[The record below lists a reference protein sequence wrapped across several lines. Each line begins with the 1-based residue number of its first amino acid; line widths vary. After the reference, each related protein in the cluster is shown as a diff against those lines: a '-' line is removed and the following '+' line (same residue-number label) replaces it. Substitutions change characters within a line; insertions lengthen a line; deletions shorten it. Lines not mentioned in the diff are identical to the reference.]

1 MRKIKTIITGL
12 RNLWRWR
19 KTLYYDRDWDY
30 YFIYEI
36 LKTKLKFQHEHF
48 VKYGYH
54 EDSSK
59 DAEQILE
66 CIDLI
71 DKVQNEYYI
80 DQAMMKQVWVKE
92 ELEEAEKKH
101 NDARKQLFKLLEEN
115 IEHWWD

>member
-1 MRKIKTIITGL
+1 MIKQVITGIK
-12 RNLWRWR
+12 NLWRWR
-19 KTLYYDRDWDY
+19 KFIYKDRDWDH

-36 LKTKLKFQHEHF
+36 LKTKLQHQSEYFLKH
-48 VKYGYH
+48 GYTESAPLH
-54 EDSSK
+54 A
-59 DAEQILE
+59 AEMKE

-92 ELEEAEKKH
+92 ELEEAENKH

-115 IEHWWD
+115 IESWWD